1 MNYNITDADKLKLQ
15 SLISANNVENQTP
28 LIRQLKH
35 SELIRTDVQKL
46 VKILKTKKTFKS
58 SNEFEA
64 KCVKD
69 CQFLFSNYTD
79 IYNKVLKN
87 ELDLKILDNFLK
99 ALKDIEDGNL
109 DQHEASVKIGMYLKE
124 LYVDSALKKTE
135 KNDKLN
141 SKTQNIQSNENSSL
155 NISWK
160 DFKNLKLNQ

>member
-15 SLISANNVENQTP
+15 SLISANDVENQTP
-28 LIRQLKH
+28 LIRQVKH

-46 VKILKTKKTFKS
+46 IKILKNKNKFKTLK
-58 SNEFEA
+58 EFES
-64 KCVKD
+64 KCVND
-69 CQFLFSNYTD
+69 CQFIFSNYTD

-87 ELDLKILDNFLK
+87 ELDLNILDNFIN
-99 ALKDIEDGNL
+99 ALKDIEDGKL
-109 DQHEASVKIGMYLKE
+109 DQHETSVKIGMYLKE

-141 SKTQNIQSNENSSL
+141 SNTENIRSNDDSSL

-160 DFKNLKLNQ
+160 DFKNLKLKQ